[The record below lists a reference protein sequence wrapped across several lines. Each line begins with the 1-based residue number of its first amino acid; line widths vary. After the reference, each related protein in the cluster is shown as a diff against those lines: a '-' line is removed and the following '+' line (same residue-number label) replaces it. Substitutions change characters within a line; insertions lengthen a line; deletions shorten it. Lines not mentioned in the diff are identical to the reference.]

1 LFTYLC
7 FNRECSLKI
16 FLFDTDMDDQTNK
29 EMFLVEMQ
37 KVHKIVDMLV
47 KKYGLEGEVINVMLT
62 GFLSSDE
69 FDEPVLKAVF
79 SLDVDSEDLMDEVF
93 DFLKFSYFDDF
104 FPLEED
110 VDFASEN
117 WFKEIIDE
125 MNARGG
131 PDPSCN

>member
-1 LFTYLC
+1 MLPV
-7 FNRECSLKI
+7 R
-16 FLFDTDMDDQTNK
+16 
-29 EMFLVEMQ
+29 
-37 KVHKIVDMLV
+37 VDMS
-47 KKYGLEGEVINVMLT
+47 
-62 GFLSSDE
+62 FLSKVSDD
-69 FDEPVLKAVF
+69 FMCSGRRAFSSWVNQGVF
-79 SLDVDSEDLMDEVF
+79 CIGWFASIASIF